1 MKNENQ
7 TFCLWVNTNKD
18 TSRWGLIKNHST
30 KKEIIHIA
38 DCLLESFGHTSL
50 SNRLNDLQ
58 AVVQAA
64 EQGHYE
70 GGCFENKSTIPCAI
84 INLILNPY
92 GLRIEGKEV

>member
-1 MKNENQ
+1 MESENK
-7 TFCLWVNTNKD
+7 TFMLWCNTNKD
-18 TSRWGLIKNHST
+18 SSRWGLIKNHST

-38 DCLLESFGHTSL
+38 DCLLESFGKTSL
-50 SNRLNDLQ
+50 SERLNDLQ

-70 GGCFENKSTIPCAI
+70 GGCFENKTTIPCAI
-84 INLILNPY
+84 INLILSPY